1 MKLRTIITAVTAFI
15 SLGTQAQGEQGQL
28 SLMPRVGFSLTKL
41 SNDYFEIG
49 GSQRIEK
56 VSQRL
61 KPALEAGVDLEYM
74 ATDFLGVT
82 VGAKYSLQGSKFKD
96 FHINVNPEASGDEM
110 RFVNFSRVATDL
122 HYLQVPL
129 MLHLYVFKGLSID
142 AGVQFGHLL
151 SAKESFNYVIGDL
164 DTKTNKV
171 LKYYRYTSSGI
182 VALEDGEDR
191 YLEHR
196 ETATDTY
203 KRADVSIPLG
213 LSYESDDVILS
224 LRYNMGLNNISK
236 EVEKMRN
243 NVITFSVGY
252 RIPLLGN

>member
-1 MKLRTIITAVTAFI
+1 MKIRTIITAVVAFF
-15 SLGTQAQGEQGQL
+15 SLGMQAQGEQGQL
-28 SLMPRVGFSLTKL
+28 SLIPRVGFSLTKFTNL
-41 SNDYFEIG
+41 SNDYFDIG
-49 GSQRIEK
+49 ESSK

-61 KPALEAGVDLEYM
+61 KPAVEAGLDLEYM
-74 ATDFLGVT
+74 VTDFLGVT
-82 VGAKYSLQGSKFKD
+82 AGAKYSLQGTKFKD
-96 FHINVNPEASGDEM
+96 FHINVNPESSSDVM
-110 RFVNFSRVATDL
+110 RFVNFSRVSSDL

-129 MLHLYVFKGLSID
+129 MLHLYVFKGLSLD
-142 AGVQFGHLL
+142 AGIQFGHLL
-151 SAKESFNYVIGDL
+151 TAKESFNYVIGDL

-171 LKYYRYTSSGI
+171 TKYYRYTNDGI
-182 VALEDGEDR
+182 VALEDGDDR
-191 YLEHR
+191 YLKYR
-196 ETATDTY
+196 ETATDSY

-243 NVITFSVGY
+243 NVITFSIGY

>member
-1 MKLRTIITAVTAFI
+1 MKIRTIITAVVAFF
-15 SLGTQAQGEQGQL
+15 SLAMQAQGEQGQL
-28 SLMPRVGFSLTKL
+28 SLIPRVGFSLTKL

-61 KPALEAGVDLEYM
+61 KPTVEAGLDLEYM
-74 ATDFLGVT
+74 VTDFLGVT
-82 VGAKYSLQGSKFKD
+82 VGAKYSLQGTKFKD
-96 FHINVNPEASGDEM
+96 FHINVNPESSSDVM
-110 RFVNFSRVATDL
+110 RFVNFSRVSSDL

-129 MLHLYVFKGLSID
+129 MLHLYVFKGLSLD
-142 AGVQFGHLL
+142 AGIQFGQLL

-164 DTKTNKV
+164 DTKNNKV
-171 LKYYRYTSSGI
+171 NKYYRYTGNGI
-182 VALEDGEDR
+182 VALEDGDDR
-191 YLEHR
+191 YLEYS
-196 ETATDTY
+196 EKVTDTY
-203 KRADVSIPLG
+203 KRSDVSIPLG

-243 NVITFSVGY
+243 NVITFSIGY